1 MRGRAVV
8 NEEDEYGNTP
18 LHLAAWNSSKKAPP
32 RGQQTIGA
40 ALTRIDGADSG
51 GCASADRGLLADASL
66 SDSDAGLF
74 DWDAGLSDSDAGLSD
89 SDAGLSDSDAGLSD
103 SETRRRRRHR
113 QVFAWLMEHGADKVP
128 AHPPPALP
136 RLCGVPRRRVGGLH
150 AWVGLGAEM
159 LRPARSL
166 PPPLSEGPDPPQP
179 QALQA
184 LTEWHA
190 PLPPAVAAGCGQPRR
205 PHAPLPHC
213 PVSPPP
219 FPLSC
224 PAPRPSNF
232 QLSVSRPRCV
242 FAYPLLSAASESRA
256 LPTTQALPRADLS
269 EPHPLVSSLRPRPA
283 GRRMNGP
290 ARRSTWAAGLPSVGM
305 VDSAGPEPR
314 PGRPGNG
321 APTVWLR
328 ASYAPAHRVTC
339 SSESRRQNH
348 GDGVTATQSRRRAR
362 WSGRGSE
369 HVSRPSRPT
378 RPWLP
383 AFKPQSP
390 AHLPARPAPPAGPA
404 PPAITIQSGAGR
416 PQATGCRPRKG
427 ARS

>member
-166 PPPLSEGPDPPQP
+166 PPPLSEGLDPPQP

-190 PLPPAVAAGCGQPRR
+190 PPPSRCGGRMRSTTTASRPSPSLPGLPPPLSTFLPRPTPIQLSTFR
-205 PHAPLPHC
+205 L
-213 PVSPPP
+213 PPP
-219 FPLSC
+219 LRLC
-224 PAPRPSNF
+224 LPAPIRSVRVARLTNHPGPATGRPE
-232 QLSVSRPRCV
+232 RTAPPR
-242 FAYPLLSAASESRA
+242 LLAPA
-256 LPTTQALPRADLS
+256 
-269 EPHPLVSSLRPRPA
+269 PA
-283 GRRMNGP
+283 GRQADERACPPVYMG
-290 ARRSTWAAGLPSVGM
+290 RRLA
-305 VDSAGPEPR
+305 
-314 PGRPGNG
+314 
-321 APTVWLR
+321 
-328 ASYAPAHRVTC
+328 
-339 SSESRRQNH
+339 
-348 GDGVTATQSRRRAR
+348 
-362 WSGRGSE
+362 
-369 HVSRPSRPT
+369 
-378 RPWLP
+378 
-383 AFKPQSP
+383 
-390 AHLPARPAPPAGPA
+390 
-404 PPAITIQSGAGR
+404 
-416 PQATGCRPRKG
+416 
-427 ARS
+427 